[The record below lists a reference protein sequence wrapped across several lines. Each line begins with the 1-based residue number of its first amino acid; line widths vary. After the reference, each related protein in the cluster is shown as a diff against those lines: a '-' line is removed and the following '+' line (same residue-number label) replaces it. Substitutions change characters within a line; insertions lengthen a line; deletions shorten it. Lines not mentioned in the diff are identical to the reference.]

1 MHRSLPSRHL
11 VRSLKCHITGTWA
24 YPLATALS
32 VPGTIQENHRSG
44 VLFLFDADSE
54 GHALKPSLEL
64 IVAFLTWVHIRG
76 FGKDY
81 EILRHGEI
89 GPSGHYEIITGNIE
103 CSQSRRDRL
112 HLDSELLRDDHGSLL
127 SDDKSGPIR
136 VRAYI
141 PRRN

>member
-1 MHRSLPSRHL
+1 MNFQLEDYSSEKCVKWDFPAQQHILLMHRSLPSRHL

-89 GPSGHYEIITGNIE
+89 GPPN
-103 CSQSRRDRL
+103 
-112 HLDSELLRDDHGSLL
+112 
-127 SDDKSGPIR
+127 
-136 VRAYI
+136 
-141 PRRN
+141 